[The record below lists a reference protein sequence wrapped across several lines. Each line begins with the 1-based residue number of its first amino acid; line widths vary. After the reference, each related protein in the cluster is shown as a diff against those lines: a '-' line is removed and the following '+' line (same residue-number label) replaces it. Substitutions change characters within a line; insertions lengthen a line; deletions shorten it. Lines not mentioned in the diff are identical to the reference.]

1 MVNQLLLWAAENSRL
16 EKFVADNPLASK
28 TVQRFVAG
36 AGLSDAV
43 SAAVDLNTR
52 GIGGILDLLGEGVRT
67 SPVRARRPRSTW
79 RPSRS
84 SPSAASTR
92 RSR

>member
-43 SAAVDLNTR
+43 SAAVDLNDAGHR
-52 GIGGILDLLGEGVRT
+52 RHPG
-67 SPVRARRPRSTW
+67 PAR
-79 RPSRS
+79 
-84 SPSAASTR
+84 
-92 RSR
+92 

>member
-36 AGLSDAV
+36 HSCR
-43 SAAVDLNTR
+43 TR
-52 GIGGILDLLGEGVRT
+52 YPR
-67 SPVRARRPRSTW
+67 RST
-79 RPSRS
+79 
-84 SPSAASTR
+84 
-92 RSR
+92 